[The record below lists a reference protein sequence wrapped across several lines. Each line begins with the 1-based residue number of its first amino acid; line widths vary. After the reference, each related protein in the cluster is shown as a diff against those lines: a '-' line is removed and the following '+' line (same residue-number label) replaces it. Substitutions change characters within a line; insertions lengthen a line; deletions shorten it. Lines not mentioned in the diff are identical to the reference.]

1 MICFVS
7 DVVLICL
14 CQMSYW
20 YVCVRCRNN
29 MFCVRCGRTLNTDG
43 QHMWRWTGFNAG
55 LDLIV
60 TYDSYKLTL
69 KRSNL
74 PDHEALT
81 STHKNRHIAYRYLC
95 SVVHR
100 KALQSTW
107 PRGAHLNTQ
116 EQAHCLQVFVL
127 CSLPVKRCNLPDH
140 EALTSTHKNRHIAY
154 RYLCSVVYP
163 WSAAIYLTTRRSPQH
178 TRTGTLPTGICAL

>member
-1 MICFVS
+1 
-7 DVVLICL
+7 
-14 CQMSYW
+14 
-20 YVCVRCRNN
+20 

-100 KALQSTW
+100 KALLST
-107 PRGAHLNTQ
+107 
-116 EQAHCLQVFVL
+116 
-127 CSLPVKRCNLPDH
+127 
-140 EALTSTHKNRHIAY
+140 
-154 RYLCSVVYP
+154 
-163 WSAAIYLTTRRSPQH
+163 
-178 TRTGTLPTGICAL
+178 